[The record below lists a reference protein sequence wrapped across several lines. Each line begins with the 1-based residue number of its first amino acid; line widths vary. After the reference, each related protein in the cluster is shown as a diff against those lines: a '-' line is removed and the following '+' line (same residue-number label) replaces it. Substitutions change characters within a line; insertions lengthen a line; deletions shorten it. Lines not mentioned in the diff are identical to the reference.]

1 MAILRQE
8 LGFEGVILTDDFDKL
23 GLSEFLDQN
32 EAALQAIE
40 AGADMI
46 LSSNFT
52 SQIPYLLDQVKRGKL
67 SEDRIEQSVERILG
81 MKYDLGLIK

>member
-1 MAILRQE
+1 
-8 LGFEGVILTDDFDKL
+8 
-23 GLSEFLDQN
+23 
-32 EAALQAIE
+32 
-40 AGADMI
+40 MI

-81 MKYDLGLIK
+81 MKYDLGLVK